1 MSRLILTID
10 QTPCRAS
17 YGLLTQEAFRRDLA
31 ARQREV
37 VRENIARYVARGDR
51 MATMMPGNTIIDIS
65 AEAYLDEPPVE
76 VAIVPVAR
84 PIIGVTRA
92 TAIDI
97 VI

>member
-51 MATMMPGNTIIDIS
+51 MAP
-65 AEAYLDEPPVE
+65 
-76 VAIVPVAR
+76 
-84 PIIGVTRA
+84 
-92 TAIDI
+92 
-97 VI
+97 